1 MTATQSAPALT
12 ATVQHTGSRGYLHYL
27 LLDGAEVAS
36 RGSRTRRYTHVLAID
51 GRDGWTAW
59 SWHLTEKA
67 AHAAAR
73 SLQPGH
79 AKCVIEVREVT
90 R

>member
-1 MTATQSAPALT
+1 VTTSQSAPALT
-12 ATVQHTGSRGYLHYL
+12 ATVQHSGRGYLHHL
-27 LLDGAEVAS
+27 LADGAEVGR

-67 AHAAAR
+67 ARAAAR
-73 SLQPGH
+73 SLQPGY
-79 AKCVIEVREVT
+79 AKRVIEVREVA

>member
-1 MTATQSAPALT
+1 MTTSQSAPTLT
-12 ATVQHTGSRGYLHYL
+12 ATVQHSGRGYLHHL
-27 LLDGAEVAS
+27 LVDGAEVAR
-36 RGSRTRRYTHVLAID
+36 RGSRKRRYTHVLAID

-67 AHAAAR
+67 ARAAAR
-73 SLQPGH
+73 SLQPGY
-79 AKCVIEVREVT
+79 AKCVVEVREVT